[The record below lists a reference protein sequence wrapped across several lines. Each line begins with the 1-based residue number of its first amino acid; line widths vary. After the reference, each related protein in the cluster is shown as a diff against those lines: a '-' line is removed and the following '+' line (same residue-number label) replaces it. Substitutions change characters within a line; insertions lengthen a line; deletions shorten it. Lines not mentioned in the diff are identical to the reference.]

1 MLDTLFTLLW
11 VLSPLVIGFWLPIP
25 SRYMPLINR
34 LLSVL
39 VWAILLLIGMSL
51 AQVHDIGA
59 QFGAIARYVIWLAV
73 CCMGSGLIGLM
84 LLDRRYPLTRT
95 HQTSQDAPN
104 LVLSGT
110 FMQLACLGV
119 GFGIGRMLPIAQGT
133 LSWGIKLA
141 LALLILSVGI
151 GLAHSGLRLREV
163 LLDKRGAL
171 ISLVFCVS
179 VAVGG
184 AIFALT
190 TPSVSLTQGLA
201 LSSGY
206 GWYSLSGILM
216 TDRYGAVW
224 GTVALLNDL
233 LRELCA
239 LLLIPLIMPRYP
251 SAAVGLGG
259 ATSLDFMLPVIQS
272 SGGNTMIPLA
282 LSFGCITN
290 LLAPLLMVT
299 FAHFG

>member
-11 VLSPLVIGFWLPIP
+11 VLSPLVIGFWLPLP
-25 SRYMPLINR
+25 SCYLPLINR

-51 AQVHDIGA
+51 AQVHNIGA
-59 QFGAIARYVIWLAV
+59 QFGVITRYVVWLAV
-73 CCMGSGLIGLM
+73 CCMGSGLLGLM
-84 LLDRRYPLTRT
+84 LLDKRYPIPHAHHRQ
-95 HQTSQDAPN
+95 QTAPN
-104 LVLSGT
+104 IALSGT
-110 FMQLACLGV
+110 LMQLACLGAGFAV
-119 GFGIGRMLPIAQGT
+119 GRVLPIAQGT
-133 LSWGIKLA
+133 LSLGIKLA

-171 ISLVFCVS
+171 VSLVFCIS
-179 VAVGG
+179 VAMGG
-184 AIFALT
+184 VVFALT
-190 TPSVSLTQGLA
+190 TPSVSIAQGLA

-233 LRELCA
+233 LREIGA
-239 LLLIPLIMPRYP
+239 LLLIPLVMPRYP

-272 SGGNTMIPLA
+272 SGGSAMIPLA

-290 LLAPLLMVT
+290 ILAPLLMVL